1 MCQKI
6 FRPHENVAKYFGT
19 PPLFTPPRYPE
30 LEMTD
35 PYITTLT
42 LVSPVVISR
51 EKIEINV
58 EVVLLFS
65 TLFLS
70 VVLL

>member
-1 MCQKI
+1 
-6 FRPHENVAKYFGT
+6 
-19 PPLFTPPRYPE
+19 
-30 LEMTD
+30 MTD